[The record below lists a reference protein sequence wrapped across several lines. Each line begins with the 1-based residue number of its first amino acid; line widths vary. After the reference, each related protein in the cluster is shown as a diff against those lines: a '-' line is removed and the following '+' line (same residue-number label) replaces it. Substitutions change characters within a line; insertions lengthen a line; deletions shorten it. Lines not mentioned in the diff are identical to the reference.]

1 MIVSASITGKDRK
14 KQGVPKKWNASQT
27 AEEKK
32 TLGKVP
38 SDYTKKVG
46 AGLYE
51 KQNAYIAH
59 FQKRPSIFSYF
70 SHNIQ
75 QVPMGYII
83 RK

>member
-1 MIVSASITGKDRK
+1 VRVLQEKTEKSRVFQKNGMPHKQQRK
-14 KQGVPKKWNASQT
+14 
-27 AEEKK
+27 KK